1 MIPFRDLPIRR
12 KVASVVILTSAIA
25 LLLTSAAF
33 ITYEWSTFRGA
44 ALINLTTVGRIVAD
58 NSTAALRFRNQ
69 EDVQTTLATLRAEPD
84 IVSAAI
90 YDVAGQPVAI
100 YLNGRPIPP
109 TLDQIPPDLHRFADG
124 HLVVYQPISHDHRS
138 LGTLRIES
146 SLAAM
151 QRRFLLYAGI
161 VVFILLTS
169 SLVAFALSSRLQER
183 ITAPV
188 QELARTAQAITA
200 QGDYSRRAL
209 RYGNDELGAL
219 TDAFNQM
226 LDEIKEREARLTAS
240 EERLRVALAAAEM
253 GTWRYNPEKR
263 ESFVDDNLRRIFGLP
278 AGNGTAQGEE
288 MLAQIHP
295 EDRAPMRAALD
306 RALQGPE
313 AQYFHE
319 YRVLR
324 PDGSLRWVR
333 DRGRVVRR
341 GDGTVDYMTGAL
353 VDITDR
359 KEGEQEIQRLNTGL
373 ERRVAERTAELAQ
386 ANKELEAF
394 TYSVSHDLRG
404 PLRHIAGYAEL
415 LLEDNTSQLS
425 ADAKSSISRITRA
438 ADKLSRL
445 VDSLLNLSR
454 IGRQTVVVQPTK
466 LDDLVDAAWRELE
479 SDTRERKIEWQREPL
494 PTVPCDPALMGIV
507 FANLLSN
514 ALKYTRPRATTVVT
528 IGTEV
533 EAGRR
538 VVFIRDNGV
547 GFDPRF
553 KSKLFGVFERLHNA
567 ADFEGTGVGLASVD
581 RIIRKHGGKI
591 WAEGEIDHGA
601 TFYFTLPGM

>member
-33 ITYEWSTFRGA
+33 MTYEWSTFRSS

-100 YLNGRPIPP
+100 YLNGRAIPP
-109 TLDQIPPDLHRFADG
+109 KLEEIPPGQHRFAGG
-124 HLVVYQPISHDHRS
+124 HLVVFQPISHDHRS

-161 VVFILLTS
+161 VVLILLTS

-188 QELARTAQAITA
+188 RELARTAQAITA

-263 ESFVDDNLRRIFGLP
+263 ESIVDDNLRRIFGLP
-278 AGNGTAQGEE
+278 AGNGTVQGDE

-295 EDRAPMRAALD
+295 EDRTPVRAALD
-306 RALQGPE
+306 RALADPE
-313 AQYFHE
+313 AQYFYE

-324 PDGSLRWVR
+324 PDGGLRWVR

-341 GDGTVDYMTGAL
+341 GDGTVDYVTGAL

-359 KEGEQEIQRLNTGL
+359 KEAEEEILRLNTGL

-404 PLRHIAGYAEL
+404 PLRHIAGFAEL
-415 LLEDNTSQLS
+415 IQEDNTSQLS
-425 ADAKSSISRITRA
+425 ADAKSSISRITHA

-454 IGRQTVVVQPTK
+454 IGRQTVVMQQTK
-466 LDDLVDAAWRELE
+466 LDDLVDAALRELE
-479 SDTRERKIEWQREPL
+479 SDTHQRKIEWQREPL
-494 PTVPCDPALMGIV
+494 PTVNCDPALIGIV
-507 FANLLSN
+507 FTNLLSN

-528 IGTEV
+528 IGTQV
-533 EAGRR
+533 EAGRQ

-547 GFDPRF
+547 GFDPHF

-581 RIIRKHGGKI
+581 RVIRKHGGKI
-591 WAEGEIDHGA
+591 WAEGEVDRGA